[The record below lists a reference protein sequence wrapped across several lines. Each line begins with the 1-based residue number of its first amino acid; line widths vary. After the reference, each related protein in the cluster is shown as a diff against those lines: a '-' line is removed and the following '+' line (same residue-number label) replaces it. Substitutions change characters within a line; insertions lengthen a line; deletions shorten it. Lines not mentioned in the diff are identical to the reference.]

1 MDFESLSNSRFFQM
15 LGGLLNMMLLN
26 LLFILSTI
34 LSSGIL
40 MVPSLIALFG
50 VTADVRAEKDYEL
63 IKRYVTYLITHIG
76 YGLKMTLILVPI
88 GFLTFLNIQFIQ
100 AYAEISG
107 NVTMA
112 LMSFFVFA
120 FLIFL
125 VLLTALQMMLWRTQI
140 DVMTFRQSFN
150 YSFAIVMSSFRS
162 LLAAMF
168 LITIVGV
175 LTFLFPFA
183 LLFGLMAF
191 FSYGFV
197 LIYEKRYRTIA
208 EHLSK
213 KTHQEDV
220 ETLKQNTD

>member
-1 MDFESLSNSRFFQM
+1 MDFESLSNSRIFQ
-15 LGGLLNMMLLN
+15 LLSGLMNMMLLN

-40 MVPSLIALFG
+40 LVPSFIALFG
-50 VTADVRAEKDYEL
+50 VTADIRSGKDYEL

-76 YGLKMTLILVPI
+76 YGLKLMLILVPI

-120 FLIFL
+120 FLLIL
-125 VLLTALQMMLWRTQI
+125 VILTALQMMLWRTQI
-140 DVMTFRQSFN
+140 EVMSFRQSFN
-150 YSFAIVMSSFRS
+150 YSFAIVMSSFRN
-162 LLAAMF
+162 LLASMF
-168 LITIVGV
+168 LIIVVGN
-175 LTFLFPFA
+175 LIFLFPLV

-197 LIYEKRYRTIA
+197 LIYEKRYRAIL

-213 KTHQEDV
+213 KTHEEDV
-220 ETLKQNTD
+220 ETLKENTD